1 MGQQGKLRNI
11 QWTIKWTIITQ
22 SDGKQK
28 LTKTGQ
34 DADADG
40 DMELFTDV

>member
-11 QWTIKWTIITQ
+11 QWTIKLTIITQ

-34 DADADG
+34 DADG